1 MVITHG
7 ASLKM
12 HSLDIAGAARPRRKI
27 VRALTSFALL
37 SSPWIVAA
45 AAPILSGAPARTVTA
60 AHYYAFQPGASDG
73 GKALS
78 FSIANKPSWAQFDAR
93 TGRLY
98 GTPLPQTNVGTFANI
113 SISASDGTSRG
124 YLAPFAI
131 TVLPL
136 PNLPPR
142 ISGTAAASVAA
153 GHAYA
158 FQPAATDPN
167 GLRLTF
173 GISNK
178 PAWAGFNSST
188 GLLSGTPA
196 ATNAGTYSNI
206 TITAYDGYAKA
217 VLPAF
222 SIAVQPATPTPP
234 LTPTSPPVTSPQT
247 ASATLVWSPPTQNTD
262 GSVLTSLAGYRIYY
276 GTTPNLGKSITI
288 ANPGLTRYVISGLTA
303 AATWYFELTAYDR
316 AGIESPPTAV
326 ESIVTQ

>member
-1 MVITHG
+1 
-7 ASLKM
+7 M
-12 HSLDIAGAARPRRKI
+12 HSSDIAGAARSRRKI
-27 VRALTSFALL
+27 VRTLTSFALL

-45 AAPILSGAPARTVTA
+45 AAPLLSGAPAGTVTA

-73 GKALS
+73 GKALT

-131 TVLPL
+131 TVRPL

-142 ISGTAAASVAA
+142 ISGTPTASVAA

-158 FQPAATDPN
+158 FRPAATDPS

-178 PAWAGFNSST
+178 PAWASFNSAT

-196 ATNAGTYSNI
+196 ATNAGTYSSI
-206 TITAYDGYAKA
+206 TISAYDGYAKA

-222 SIAVQPATPTPP
+222 SIAVQPSTPTP
-234 LTPTSPPVTSPQT
+234 PPVTSPQT
-247 ASATLVWSPPTQNTD
+247 GSATLSWSPPTQNTN
-262 GSVLTSLAGYRIYY
+262 GSVLTDLAGYRIHY
-276 GTTPNLGKSITI
+276 GTTPNLGQSVTI

-303 AATWYFELTAYDR
+303 ATWYFELTAYDK

-326 ESIVTQ
+326 ESIITQ

>member
-12 HSLDIAGAARPRRKI
+12 HSSDIAGAARPRRKI
-27 VRALTSFALL
+27 VRTLTSFALL

-45 AAPILSGAPARTVTA
+45 AAPVLSGAPAGTVTA
-60 AHYYAFQPGASDG
+60 AHYYAFQPGARDG
-73 GKALS
+73 GKALT
-78 FSIANKPSWAQFDAR
+78 FSIANKPSWAKFDAS

-113 SISASDGTSRG
+113 SIFASDGTSRG

-142 ISGTAAASVAA
+142 ISGTPAASVTA

-158 FQPAATDPN
+158 FHPAATDPN

-173 GISNK
+173 GIWNK
-178 PAWAGFNSST
+178 PAWAGFNSAT

-196 ATNAGTYSNI
+196 ANNAGTYSNI

-222 SIAVQPATPTPP
+222 SIAVQPP
-234 LTPTSPPVTSPQT
+234 TPTSTPTPVTSPQT
-247 ASATLVWSPPTQNTD
+247 GSATLSWSPPTQNTD
-262 GSVLTSLAGYRIYY
+262 GSVLTSLAGYHIYY

-303 AATWYFELTAYDR
+303 ATWYFEMTAYDK
-316 AGIESPPTAV
+316 AGMESPSTAV
-326 ESIVTQ
+326 ASIVTQ